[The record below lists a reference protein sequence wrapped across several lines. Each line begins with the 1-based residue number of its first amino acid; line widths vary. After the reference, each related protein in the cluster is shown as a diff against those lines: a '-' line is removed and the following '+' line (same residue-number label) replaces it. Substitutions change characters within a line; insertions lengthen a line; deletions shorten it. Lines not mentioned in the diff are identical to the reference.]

1 MAIRYEDE
9 CCGCAVP
16 SYPCSGDACP
26 NRNVPHLYCDNC
38 KEEADELY
46 ETENGQLCAECVLGM
61 FEKVR
66 ID

>member
-1 MAIRYEDE
+1 MGLVYEDE

-16 SYPCSGDACP
+16 SYPCMGSACP
-26 NRNVPHLYCDNC
+26 NRNVPHLYCDKC
-38 KEEADELY
+38 EEEVEDLY
-46 ETENGQLCAECVLGM
+46 KTEDGELCAECVLKM

>member
-16 SYPCSGDACP
+16 AYPCMGDACP
-26 NRNVPHLYCDNC
+26 NRNVQHFYCDKC
-38 KEEADELY
+38 DEDVEELY
-46 ETENGQLCAECVLGM
+46 ETENGQLCTECVLKM

>member
-16 SYPCSGDACP
+16 GYPCLGSECP
-26 NRNVPHLYCDNC
+26 NRHVPHLYCDKC
-38 KEEADELY
+38 EDEVEELY
-46 ETENGQLCAECVLGM
+46 KTENGELCAICVLEM
-61 FEKVR
+61 YEKVR

>member
-1 MAIRYEDE
+1 MGIRYEDE

-16 SYPCSGDACP
+16 SYPCMGSACP
-26 NRNVPHLYCDNC
+26 NRNVPHLYCDKC
-38 KEEADELY
+38 EEEVEDLY
-46 ETENGQLCAECVLGM
+46 KTKNGQLCAECVLKK

>member
-1 MAIRYEDE
+1 MIVYEDE

-16 SYPCSGDACP
+16 SYPCMGDACP
-26 NRNVPHLYCDNC
+26 NRNVPHLYCDKC
-38 KEEADELY
+38 KEDVEDLY
-46 ETENGQLCAECVLGM
+46 KTEDGELCAECVLKM

>member
-16 SYPCSGDACP
+16 AYPCMGDACP
-26 NRNVPHLYCDNC
+26 NRNVPHFYCDKC
-38 KEEADELY
+38 DEDVEELY

-61 FEKVR
+61 FEKERV
-66 ID
+66 D

>member
-9 CCGCAVP
+9 CCGCSVP
-16 SYPCSGDACP
+16 AYTCMGDSCP
-26 NRNVPHLYCDNC
+26 NRNVPHLYCDKC
-38 KEEADELY
+38 KEEMDELY
-46 ETENGQLCAECVLGM
+46 ETENGQLCAECVLKM

>member
-1 MAIRYEDE
+1 MAVVYEDE

-16 SYPCSGDACP
+16 AYPCMGDACP
-26 NRNVPHLYCDNC
+26 NRNVPHLFCDSC
-38 KEEADELY
+38 KDEVNELY
-46 ETENGQLCAECVLGM
+46 ETENGQLCAECVLKM